1 MSSLFPPYPPA
12 LLDASSM
19 SGLAGLCG
27 RPWRGP
33 AIQGTKGG
41 WATLLKMKAES
52 KEIWGD
58 ARLPKQPARNVL
70 TGWDPVS
77 SVPRPLRPLL
87 IKAVSVLGTRGPFL
101 PAWAL
106 DHT

>member
-1 MSSLFPPYPPA
+1 M
-12 LLDASSM
+12 
-19 SGLAGLCG
+19 
-27 RPWRGP
+27 
-33 AIQGTKGG
+33 
-41 WATLLKMKAES
+41 TLLKMKAES